1 MHKMHK
7 NGLSNKSILYYMI
20 CLCYSS
26 TLSPLPTSGFVA
38 SVIKQ
43 YKFSGPMN
51 IVKSAFNKY

>member
-1 MHKMHK
+1 MHK

-20 CLCYSS
+20 CLYYSS